1 MRDAENVK
9 LKAIIKELK
18 SENVE
23 LRDHVTK
30 VEERQCLRPI
40 REKKFLRESANDQ
53 DSKLSR
59 DKKTVTN
66 GNDQDLKLSLNTGD
80 NISAPSSIE
89 DNLVYD
95 SKQMITCTDSE
106 DAPSDEMS
114 GLIATQPLDRN
125 QVTEQT
131 LKHELSKPIFSVTS
145 VELHDESI
153 LNNAIEDSTQRLA
166 YWIADGKT
174 KDKTAKSMIY
184 KEMLQYLPNVT
195 LGNLRIRTHRAKNI
209 FMLFGEKGVGINR
222 IKLVTCSASD
232 ISRLN
237 NTQIQNIIDYVN

>member
-1 MRDAENVK
+1 MRTEVLRANGEYNERRDAENVK

-30 VEERQCLRPI
+30 VEERQVLNEPRGASHNSSNDNTSSNNSSNFALVPT
-40 REKKFLRESANDQ
+40 AN
-53 DSKLSR
+53 S
-59 DKKTVTN
+59 
-66 GNDQDLKLSLNTGD
+66 GD

-166 YWIADGKT
+166 YWIGEAIKMGL
-174 KDKTAKSMIY
+174 
-184 KEMLQYLPNVT
+184 KEILCLY
-195 LGNLRIRTHRAKNI
+195 HYSK
-209 FMLFGEKGVGINR
+209 K
-222 IKLVTCSASD
+222 K
-232 ISRLN
+232 
-237 NTQIQNIIDYVN
+237 